1 MDFVLAAKPH
11 ETLVGSIQLLLKG
24 SWPEVQKIH
33 QKHPQSGAC
42 SCTPAPARRLGESML
57 ARLIFNLLQG
67 ITATKKKLTSTQNNT
82 DQQVKDQPGKLV
94 VKLKFLRFLFG
105 YPATGG
111 QSADEF
117 HIDLNRTPKPYW
129 ESLADSRYAID
140 FWCIVIIF
148 YQNFHPGTEGT
159 SFRPPPL
166 TVKRMPRFK
175 ACIVHQRMHPGW
187 NP

>member
-1 MDFVLAAKPH
+1 MMDFVLAAKPH
-11 ETLVGSIQLLLKG
+11 ETLVGSIQLLLKS

-33 QKHPQSGAC
+33 QKHPQSGTC
-42 SCTPAPARRLGESML
+42 LCTPAPARRLGESML

-67 ITATKKKLTSTQNNT
+67 ITATKKNKLTSTQNNT

-117 HIDLNRTPKPYW
+117 HIDLNRTPTPY
-129 ESLADSRYAID
+129 
-140 FWCIVIIF
+140 
-148 YQNFHPGTEGT
+148 
-159 SFRPPPL
+159 
-166 TVKRMPRFK
+166 
-175 ACIVHQRMHPGW
+175 
-187 NP
+187 